1 MSTAA
6 RERPTAAEEGATE
19 RPAPVGERG
28 AAVVA
33 SGGTV
38 AGAGAE
44 GATGAGAVTRAAADD
59 RAAEYRRRGWWRSE
73 TFLDDLHRQARERP
87 HHLAIAGRRIAESR
101 TDTLTYAELNR
112 LTDRFAL
119 ALLELGVRRG
129 DFVAVQLPNR
139 WEMVPLVFA
148 SIRVG
153 AVIIPIS
160 PICTEVELRHRLS
173 LTEARVFITLPE
185 WADTPL
191 AQIATRLRA
200 ELPSLEH
207 VLAVDGP
214 LPEGALPFHDHFVAQ
229 ERETWKG
236 ATARLEGLA
245 LGADDPFV
253 VLFTSGTTGLSKGV
267 LHSPNTVHSAV
278 RGYVDAFGAA
288 DGKGED
294 WVAAVSTPLVHYSGF
309 AQGVLAG
316 VMLGG
321 TVAFQDVRRN
331 EALLDLVERYG
342 ATLLYG
348 PPATLSD
355 VAASQRAERRD
366 TSTLRHVVI
375 GSAPVLQE
383 LADEVHET
391 LGARAHSLWG
401 MSENGPVT
409 TTRPED
415 PEGWAARSNGHA
427 IDAMETRIEA
437 SEAYGAAGAYG
448 AVEAYGAA
456 GAGSREGGAEHPVG
470 RLKVRGASLALGYHR
485 RPEAFAAELDADG
498 WFDTGDL
505 ARDDGRGGIRII
517 GRARDAVL
525 RDGRV
530 APMTELEAVIGSH
543 PRAEEAALV
552 GLEAADGERHGN
564 VIVAV
569 VVPRGGRGP
578 TLDEVRER
586 VTAAGHDALF
596 LPDRVEL
603 VPALPKTLT
612 GKVRKAELRERYAT
626 TPQLRPPGPGTRP
639 SAPSR
644 HGGRC

>member
-19 RPAPVGERG
+19 RPAPVGEGG

-38 AGAGAE
+38 AGADAE
-44 GATGAGAVTRAAADD
+44 RATGAGAVTRAAADD

-119 ALLELGVRRG
+119 ALLELGVQRG

-139 WEMVPLVFA
+139 WEMVPLIFA

-191 AQIATRLRA
+191 AQIATRLKA

-207 VLAVDGP
+207 VLVVDGP

-236 ATARLEGLA
+236 ATTRLEGLA

-448 AVEAYGAA
+448 AVGAYGAA

-552 GLEAADGERHGN
+552 GLGAAGGEGHGN

-626 TPQLRPPGPGTRP
+626 TPTPPDR
-639 SAPSR
+639 
-644 HGGRC
+644 

>member
-6 RERPTAAEEGATE
+6 KE
-19 RPAPVGERG
+19 RPAPV
-28 AAVVA
+28 
-33 SGGTV
+33 
-38 AGAGAE
+38 
-44 GATGAGAVTRAAADD
+44 ATADPEE
-59 RAAEYRRRGWWRSE
+59 RAAEYRRRGWWRDE
-73 TFLDDLHRQARERP
+73 TFLDDLHRQARLRP
-87 HHLAIAGRRIAESR
+87 HRLAIAGRRVAESR
-101 TDTLTYAELNR
+101 TDTLDYAELNR

-119 ALLELGVRRG
+119 ALLELGVERG

-139 WEMVPLVFA
+139 WEMVPLIFA

-160 PICTEVELRHRLS
+160 PICTEEELRHRLA
-173 LTEARVFITLPE
+173 LTEARVCITLPE
-185 WADTPL
+185 WSGTPL
-191 AQIATRLRA
+191 AEIAVRLKD
-200 ELPSLEH
+200 ELPSLRH
-207 VLAVDGP
+207 VSVVDGP
-214 LPEGALPFHDHFVAQ
+214 LPEGTIPFHEHFVAG
-229 ERETWKG
+229 EREEREG
-236 ATARLEGLA
+236 AAARLDGLA

-267 LHSPNTVHSAV
+267 LHSQNTVHSAV
-278 RGYVDAFGAA
+278 RGYVDAFGAG
-288 DGKGED
+288 DD

-348 PPATLSD
+348 PPATLAD

-366 TSTLRHVVI
+366 TRTLRHVVI
-375 GSAPVLQE
+375 GSAPVLRE

-415 PEGWAARSNGHA
+415 PEGWSARSNGSP
-427 IDAMETRIEA
+427 IDAMETRIET
-437 SEAYGAAGAYG
+437 SGTYGTTDTGA
-448 AVEAYGAA
+448 
-456 GAGSREGGAEHPVG
+456 VG

-485 RPEAFAAELDADG
+485 RPEAFAAELDEDG

-525 RDGRV
+525 RDGQV

-543 PRAEEAALV
+543 PKAAEAALV
-552 GLEAADGERHGN
+552 GLEPASGSGGGN

-569 VVPRGGRGP
+569 VVPRDGRGP
-578 TLDEVRER
+578 TLDEVRAR
-586 VTAAGHDALF
+586 VTEAGHDARF

-612 GKVRKAELRERYAT
+612 GKVRKAELRERYAAS
-626 TPQLRPPGPGTRP
+626 TP
-639 SAPSR
+639 A
-644 HGGRC
+644 

>member
-19 RPAPVGERG
+19 RPGPLGEGG

-38 AGAGAE
+38 AGAAAE
-44 GATGAGAVTRAAADD
+44 GATGAGAVTGAAADD
-59 RAAEYRRRGWWRSE
+59 RAAGYRRRGWWRSE

-119 ALLELGVRRG
+119 ALLELGVQRG

-139 WEMVPLVFA
+139 WEMVPLIFA

-191 AQIATRLRA
+191 AQIATRLKA

-207 VLAVDGP
+207 VLVVDGP

-355 VAASQRAERRD
+355 VAASQRAEQRD

-552 GLEAADGERHGN
+552 GLEAAGGEGHGN

-626 TPQLRPPGPGTRP
+626 TPTPPDR
-639 SAPSR
+639 
-644 HGGRC
+644 

>member
-1 MSTAA
+1 MSTPVTTRAGT
-6 RERPTAAEEGATE
+6 TA
-19 RPAPVGERG
+19 GERT
-28 AAVVA
+28 APA
-33 SGGTV
+33 
-38 AGAGAE
+38 
-44 GATGAGAVTRAAADD
+44 AGAVPAE
-59 RAAEYRRRGWWRSE
+59 RAAEYRRRGWWRDA
-73 TFLDDLHRQARERP
+73 TFLDDLHRQAALRP
-87 HHLAIAGRRIAESR
+87 RRLAVAGRRVAESR
-101 TDTLTYAELNR
+101 TDTLDYAELNR

-119 ALLELGVRRG
+119 ALIELGVRPG

-139 WEMVPLVFA
+139 WEMVPLIFA
-148 SIRVG
+148 SIRAG

-160 PICTEVELRHRLS
+160 PICTEEELRHRLG
-173 LTEARVFITLPE
+173 LTGARVCVTLPT

-191 AQIATRLRA
+191 AETVTRLQG

-207 VLAVDGP
+207 VLVVDGP
-214 LPEGALPFHDHFVAQ
+214 VPEGAVSFHEHFVAE
-229 ERETWKG
+229 EREEHEG
-236 ATARLEGLA
+236 AAARLDGLA

-267 LHSPNTVHSAV
+267 LHSQNTVHSAV
-278 RGYVDAFGAA
+278 RGYVDAFGAG
-288 DGKGED
+288 DD

-316 VMLGG
+316 VMVGG

-348 PPATLSD
+348 PPATLAD

-375 GSAPVLQE
+375 GSAPVLRE
-383 LADEVHET
+383 LSDEVHET

-415 PEGWAARSNGHA
+415 PAGWAARSNGTA
-427 IDAMETRIEA
+427 IDAMETRIETSPEFGSPEA
-437 SEAYGAAGAYG
+437 SGEPGA
-448 AVEAYGAA
+448 
-456 GAGSREGGAEHPVG
+456 VG

-485 RPEAFAAELDADG
+485 RPEAFAAELGADG

-517 GRARDAVL
+517 GRARDTVL
-525 RDGRV
+525 RDGQV

-543 PRAEEAALV
+543 PRAVEAALV
-552 GLEAADGERHGN
+552 GLEAPAGRTGAGPGN

-569 VVPRGGRGP
+569 VVPRDGRGP
-578 TLDEVRER
+578 TLQEVRDR
-586 VTAAGHDALF
+586 VVEAGHDRRF
-596 LPDRVEL
+596 LPDRLEL

-612 GKVRKAELRERYAT
+612 GKVRKAELRERYT
-626 TPQLRPPGPGTRP
+626 VP
-639 SAPSR
+639 SSFSSPAL
-644 HGGRC
+644 

>member
-19 RPAPVGERG
+19 RPAPVGEGG

-44 GATGAGAVTRAAADD
+44 RATGAGAVTRAAADD

-119 ALLELGVRRG
+119 ALLELGVQRG

-200 ELPSLEH
+200 ELPLLEH

-596 LPDRVEL
+596 LPDRLEL

-626 TPQLRPPGPGTRP
+626 TPTPPDR
-639 SAPSR
+639 
-644 HGGRC
+644 

>member
-6 RERPTAAEEGATE
+6 RERPTAAAEGATE
-19 RPAPVGERG
+19 RSGPVGEGG

-33 SGGTV
+33 SGGTASFV
-38 AGAGAE
+38 N
-44 GATGAGAVTRAAADD
+44 D

-101 TDTLTYAELNR
+101 TDTLTYAELDR

-119 ALLELGVRRG
+119 ALLELGVQRG

-139 WEMVPLVFA
+139 WEMVPLIFA

-173 LTEARVFITLPE
+173 LTEARVCITLPE

-191 AQIATRLRA
+191 AQIATQLKA

-207 VLAVDGP
+207 VLVVDGP

-342 ATLLYG
+342 ANLLYG

-366 TSTLRHVVI
+366 TSTLQHVVI

-552 GLEAADGERHGN
+552 GLEAADGEGHGN

-626 TPQLRPPGPGTRP
+626 TPTPPDR
-639 SAPSR
+639 
-644 HGGRC
+644 

>member
-6 RERPTAAEEGATE
+6 RERP
-19 RPAPVGERG
+19 APVG
-28 AAVVA
+28 
-33 SGGTV
+33 
-38 AGAGAE
+38 
-44 GATGAGAVTRAAADD
+44 AAAETAVAEE

-101 TDTLTYAELNR
+101 TDTLTYAELSR

-119 ALLELGVRRG
+119 ALLELGVQRG

-139 WEMVPLVFA
+139 WEMVPLIFA

-173 LTEARVFITLPE
+173 LTEARVCVTLPE

-191 AQIATRLRA
+191 AAIATRLKA

-207 VLAVDGP
+207 VLVVDGP
-214 LPEGALPFHDHFVAQ
+214 PPEGALPFHDHFVAR
-229 ERETWKG
+229 EREAWKG

-288 DGKGED
+288 DGTGGD

-348 PPATLSD
+348 PPATLAD
-355 VAASQRAERRD
+355 VAAAQRAERRD
-366 TSTLRHVVI
+366 TGTLRHVVI

-437 SEAYGAAGAYG
+437 SEAYGAPGADKAPGAAEAHGATKAHG
-448 AVEAYGAA
+448 AVQVHGAAEVHRAA

-552 GLEAADGERHGN
+552 GLEAAEGEGHGT

-578 TLDEVRER
+578 TLDEVRDR

-626 TPQLRPPGPGTRP
+626 AAHP
-639 SAPSR
+639 A
-644 HGGRC
+644 

>member
-6 RERPTAAEEGATE
+6 KE
-19 RPAPVGERG
+19 RPAPV
-28 AAVVA
+28 
-33 SGGTV
+33 
-38 AGAGAE
+38 
-44 GATGAGAVTRAAADD
+44 ATADPEE
-59 RAAEYRRRGWWRSE
+59 RAAEYRRRGWWREE
-73 TFLDDLHRQARERP
+73 TFLDDLHRQARLRP
-87 HHLAIAGRRIAESR
+87 HRLAIAGRRVAESR
-101 TDTLTYAELNR
+101 TDTLDYAELNR

-119 ALLELGVRRG
+119 ALLELGVERG

-139 WEMVPLVFA
+139 WEMVPLIFA

-160 PICTEVELRHRLS
+160 PICTEEELRHRLA
-173 LTEARVFITLPE
+173 LTEARVCITLPE
-185 WADTPL
+185 WSGTPL
-191 AQIATRLRA
+191 AEIAVRLKD
-200 ELPSLEH
+200 ELPSLRH
-207 VLAVDGP
+207 VSVVDGP
-214 LPEGALPFHDHFVAQ
+214 LPEGTIPFHEHFVAG
-229 ERETWKG
+229 EREEREG
-236 ATARLEGLA
+236 AAARLDGLA

-267 LHSPNTVHSAV
+267 LHSQNTVHSAV
-278 RGYVDAFGAA
+278 RGYVDAFGAG
-288 DGKGED
+288 DD

-348 PPATLSD
+348 PPATLAD

-366 TSTLRHVVI
+366 TRTLRHVVI
-375 GSAPVLQE
+375 GSAPVLRE

-415 PEGWAARSNGHA
+415 PEGWAARSNGSP
-427 IDAMETRIEA
+427 IDAMETRIET
-437 SEAYGAAGAYG
+437 SGTYGTTDTGA
-448 AVEAYGAA
+448 
-456 GAGSREGGAEHPVG
+456 VG

-485 RPEAFAAELDADG
+485 RPEAFAAELDEDG

-525 RDGRV
+525 RDGQV

-543 PRAEEAALV
+543 PKAAEAALV
-552 GLEAADGERHGN
+552 GLEPASGSGGGN

-569 VVPRGGRGP
+569 VVPRDGRGP
-578 TLDEVRER
+578 TLDEVRAR
-586 VTAAGHDALF
+586 VTEAGHDARF

-626 TPQLRPPGPGTRP
+626 STP
-639 SAPSR
+639 A
-644 HGGRC
+644 

>member
-1 MSTAA
+1 MGTAA
-6 RERPTAAEEGATE
+6 KE
-19 RPAPVGERG
+19 RPAG
-28 AAVVA
+28 AAEA
-33 SGGTV
+33 APGG
-38 AGAGAE
+38 
-44 GATGAGAVTRAAADD
+44 
-59 RAAEYRRRGWWRSE
+59 RAAEYRRRGWWRDE
-73 TFLDDLHRQARERP
+73 TFLDDLHRRAREHP
-87 HHLAIAGRRIAESR
+87 HRLAVAGRRVAESR
-101 TDTLTYAELNR
+101 TDTLDYAELDR

-139 WEMVPLVFA
+139 WEMVPLIFA

-153 AVIIPIS
+153 AAVVPIS
-160 PICTEVELRHRLS
+160 PLCTKEELRHRLG
-173 LTEARVFITLPE
+173 LTGARVHITLAK
-185 WADTPL
+185 WSGAPL
-191 AQIATRLRA
+191 AETATRLSR
-200 ELPSLEH
+200 ELPSLAH
-207 VLAVDGP
+207 VLVVDGP
-214 LPEGALPFHDHFVAQ
+214 LPEGALPFHEHFVAN
-229 ERETWKG
+229 EREGREG
-236 ATARLEGLA
+236 AAARLDGLA

-267 LHSPNTVHSAV
+267 LHSQNTVYSAV
-278 RGYVDAFGAA
+278 RGYADAFGAGEGG
-288 DGKGED
+288 DGAG

-309 AQGVLAG
+309 AQGVLAA

-348 PPATLSD
+348 PPATLAD

-375 GSAPVLQE
+375 GSAPVLRE

-415 PEGWAARSNGHA
+415 PDGWSARSNGRA
-427 IDAMETRIEA
+427 IDAMETRIET
-437 SEAYGAAGAYG
+437 SGAYG
-448 AVEAYGAA
+448 APDAA
-456 GAGSREGGAEHPVG
+456 GSVG

-485 RPEAFAAELDADG
+485 RPEAFAAELDEEG

-505 ARDDGRGGIRII
+505 ARDDGRGGIRIV

-530 APMTELEAVIGSH
+530 VPMAELEAVIGSH
-543 PRAEEAALV
+543 PEAAEAALV
-552 GLEAADGERHGN
+552 GLEAADGAGA
-564 VIVAV
+564 VLVAV

-578 TLDEVRER
+578 TLEEVRAR
-586 VTAAGHDALF
+586 VAEAGHDARF
-596 LPDRVEL
+596 LPDRVEH

-612 GKVRKAELRERYAT
+612 GKVRKAELRKRYAAD
-626 TPQLRPPGPGTRP
+626 
-639 SAPSR
+639 APA
-644 HGGRC
+644 

>member
-6 RERPTAAEEGATE
+6 RERPTAAAEEEATE
-19 RPAPVGERG
+19 RPAPVEEGG

-38 AGAGAE
+38 AGAAAE
-44 GATGAGAVTRAAADD
+44 GATGAGAVTGAAVDD

-139 WEMVPLVFA
+139 WEMVPLIFA

-207 VLAVDGP
+207 VLVVDGP

-448 AVEAYGAA
+448 AVGAYGAA

-569 VVPRGGRGP
+569 VVPRGGQGP

-626 TPQLRPPGPGTRP
+626 TPTPPDR
-639 SAPSR
+639 
-644 HGGRC
+644 

>member
-6 RERPTAAEEGATE
+6 RERP
-19 RPAPVGERG
+19 APVG
-28 AAVVA
+28 
-33 SGGTV
+33 
-38 AGAGAE
+38 
-44 GATGAGAVTRAAADD
+44 AAAETAVAQE

-87 HHLAIAGRRIAESR
+87 HRLAIAGRRIAESR

-119 ALLELGVRRG
+119 ALLELGVQRG

-139 WEMVPLVFA
+139 WEMVPLIFA

-173 LTEARVFITLPE
+173 LTEARVCVTLPE

-191 AQIATRLRA
+191 AAIATRLKA

-207 VLAVDGP
+207 VLVVDGP
-214 LPEGALPFHDHFVAQ
+214 LLEGALPFHDHFVAR
-229 ERETWKG
+229 EREGWKG

-288 DGKGED
+288 DGTGGD

-348 PPATLSD
+348 PPATLAD
-355 VAASQRAERRD
+355 VAAAQRAERRD
-366 TSTLRHVVI
+366 TGTLRHVVI

-437 SEAYGAAGAYG
+437 SEAYGVSGADKAPGAAEVSGTARVSGAAGVSRAAGAH
-448 AVEAYGAA
+448 GAA
-456 GAGSREGGAEHPVG
+456 GAGGREGGGREGEAEHPVG

-552 GLEAADGERHGN
+552 GLEAAGGEGHGT

-578 TLDEVRER
+578 TLDEVRDR

-626 TPQLRPPGPGTRP
+626 PAHP
-639 SAPSR
+639 A
-644 HGGRC
+644 

>member
-19 RPAPVGERG
+19 RPAPVGEGG

-44 GATGAGAVTRAAADD
+44 RATGAGAVTRAAADD

-119 ALLELGVRRG
+119 ALLELGVQRG

-139 WEMVPLVFA
+139 WEMVPLIFA

-191 AQIATRLRA
+191 AQLATRLKA

-207 VLAVDGP
+207 VLVVDGP

-437 SEAYGAAGAYG
+437 SEAYGAAGVYG
-448 AVEAYGAA
+448 AVGAYGAA

-552 GLEAADGERHGN
+552 GLEAAGGEGHGN

-586 VTAAGHDALF
+586 VTAAGHDTLF
-596 LPDRVEL
+596 LPDRLEL

-626 TPQLRPPGPGTRP
+626 TPTPPDR
-639 SAPSR
+639 
-644 HGGRC
+644 

>member
-19 RPAPVGERG
+19 RPAPVGEGG

-191 AQIATRLRA
+191 AQIATRLKA
-200 ELPSLEH
+200 ELPSLKH
-207 VLAVDGP
+207 VLVVDGP

-596 LPDRVEL
+596 LPDRLEL

-626 TPQLRPPGPGTRP
+626 TPTPPDR
-639 SAPSR
+639 
-644 HGGRC
+644 

>member
-6 RERPTAAEEGATE
+6 KE
-19 RPAPVGERG
+19 RPA
-28 AAVVA
+28 
-33 SGGTV
+33 
-38 AGAGAE
+38 
-44 GATGAGAVTRAAADD
+44 AAAGTTSEE
-59 RAAEYRRRGWWRSE
+59 RAAEYRRRGWWRRE
-73 TFLDDLHRQARERP
+73 TFLDDLHRQARKHPRRP
-87 HHLAIAGRRIAESR
+87 AVAGRRVAESR
-101 TDTLTYAELNR
+101 TDTLDYAELNR

-119 ALLELGVRRG
+119 ALLELGVQRG
-129 DFVAVQLPNR
+129 DFVAVQMPNR
-139 WEMVPLVFA
+139 WEMVPLIFA

-153 AVIIPIS
+153 AVIVPIS
-160 PICTEVELRHRLS
+160 PICTEEELRHRLG
-173 LTEARVFITLPE
+173 LTEARVCITLPE
-185 WADTPL
+185 WSGTPL
-191 AQIATRLRA
+191 AEIATRLRR

-207 VLAVDGP
+207 VLVVDGP
-214 LPEGALPFHDHFVAQ
+214 LPEGALAFHEHFVAR
-229 ERETWKG
+229 EREEREG

-267 LHSPNTVHSAV
+267 LHSQNTVHSAV
-278 RGYVDAFGAA
+278 RGYVDAFGA
-288 DGKGED
+288 GEGEGG

-348 PPATLSD
+348 PPATLAD

-375 GSAPVLQE
+375 GSAPVLRE
-383 LADEVHET
+383 LADEVHAT
-391 LGARAHSLWG
+391 LGARVHSLWG

-415 PEGWAARSNGHA
+415 PEGWAARSNGSP
-427 IDAMETRIEA
+427 IDAMETRIET
-437 SEAYGAAGAYG
+437 SEAYGAP
-448 AVEAYGAA
+448 
-456 GAGSREGGAEHPVG
+456 GAGGAVG

-485 RPEAFAAELDADG
+485 RPEAFAAELDEDG

-517 GRARDAVL
+517 GRAGDAVL

-543 PRAEEAALV
+543 PKAVEAALV
-552 GLEAADGERHGN
+552 GLKPSGGSRSDGSRSDGSGSDGSGSGD

-578 TLDEVRER
+578 TLEEVRAR
-586 VTAAGHDALF
+586 VTEAGLDARF
-596 LPDRVEL
+596 LPDRVEI

-612 GKVRKAELRERYAT
+612 GKIRKAQLRERYA
-626 TPQLRPPGPGTRP
+626 PGTP
-639 SAPSR
+639 A
-644 HGGRC
+644 

>member
-19 RPAPVGERG
+19 RPAPVGEGG

-44 GATGAGAVTRAAADD
+44 RATGAGAVTGAAADD

-207 VLAVDGP
+207 VLVVDGP

-552 GLEAADGERHGN
+552 GLEAAGGEGHGN

-626 TPQLRPPGPGTRP
+626 TPTPPDR
-639 SAPSR
+639 
-644 HGGRC
+644 

>member
-6 RERPTAAEEGATE
+6 RERPTAAAEEEATE
-19 RPAPVGERG
+19 RPAPVGEGG

-38 AGAGAE
+38 AGAAAE
-44 GATGAGAVTRAAADD
+44 GATGAGAVTRAAVDD

-119 ALLELGVRRG
+119 ALLELGVQRG

-139 WEMVPLVFA
+139 WEMVPLIFA

-448 AVEAYGAA
+448 AVGAYGAA

-552 GLEAADGERHGN
+552 GLEAAGGEGHGN

-626 TPQLRPPGPGTRP
+626 TPTPPDR
-639 SAPSR
+639 
-644 HGGRC
+644 

>member
-1 MSTAA
+1 MSTSA
-6 RERPTAAEEGATE
+6 RER
-19 RPAPVGERG
+19 
-28 AAVVA
+28 AAVA
-33 SGGTV
+33 AGGAGTV
-38 AGAGAE
+38 SAERAEATAEQRAGTVSAE
-44 GATGAGAVTRAAADD
+44 
-59 RAAEYRRRGWWRSE
+59 RAAEYRRRGWWREE
-73 TFLDDLHRQARERP
+73 TFLDDLHRRAREHPRRP
-87 HHLAIAGRRIAESR
+87 AVAGRRVAESR
-101 TDTLTYAELNR
+101 TDTLDYAELNR

-119 ALLELGVRRG
+119 ALLELGVGRG

-139 WEMVPLVFA
+139 WEMVPLIFA

-160 PICTEVELRHRLS
+160 PICTEEELRHRLG
-173 LTEARVFITLPE
+173 LTGARVCVTLPA
-185 WADTPL
+185 WSDTPL
-191 AQIATRLRA
+191 AEIATRLKD
-200 ELPSLEH
+200 ELRTLEH
-207 VLAVDGP
+207 VLVVDGP
-214 LPEGALPFHDHFVAQ
+214 VPEGALPFHGHFVAE
-229 ERETWKG
+229 EREEREG
-236 ATARLEGLA
+236 AAARLDGLA
-245 LGADDPFV
+245 LGPDDPFV
-253 VLFTSGTTGLSKGV
+253 VLFTSGTTGPSKGV
-267 LHSPNTVHSAV
+267 LHSQNTVHSAV
-278 RGYVDAFGAA
+278 RGYVDAYGA
-288 DGKGED
+288 GED
-294 WVAAVSTPLVHYSGF
+294 AGDGGGWVAAVSTPLVHYSGF

-321 TVAFQDVRRN
+321 TVAFQDVRHN

-348 PPATLSD
+348 PPATLAD
-355 VAASQRAERRD
+355 VVASQRAERRD

-375 GSAPVLQE
+375 GSAPVLEE
-383 LADEVHET
+383 LADEVHAV

-415 PEGWAARSNGHA
+415 PEGWAARSNGSA
-427 IDAMETRIEA
+427 IDAMETRIET
-437 SEAYGAAGAYG
+437 SRAYGSTGATG
-448 AVEAYGAA
+448 A
-456 GAGSREGGAEHPVG
+456 VG

-485 RPEAFAAELDADG
+485 RPEAFAAELDEDG

-517 GRARDAVL
+517 GRARDAVV

-552 GLEAADGERHGN
+552 GLEAPGGQGPGN

-578 TLDEVRER
+578 TLEEIRAR
-586 VTAAGHDALF
+586 VTGAGHDARF

-603 VPALPKTLT
+603 LAALPKTLT

-626 TPQLRPPGPGTRP
+626 DT
-639 SAPSR
+639 APA
-644 HGGRC
+644 

>member
-19 RPAPVGERG
+19 RPAPVGEGG

-38 AGAGAE
+38 AGAAAE
-44 GATGAGAVTRAAADD
+44 GATGAGAVTGAAVDD

-139 WEMVPLVFA
+139 WEMVPLIFA

-383 LADEVHET
+383 LAEEVHET

-552 GLEAADGERHGN
+552 GLEAAGGERHGN

-596 LPDRVEL
+596 LPDRLEL
-603 VPALPKTLT
+603 VPTLPKTLT

-626 TPQLRPPGPGTRP
+626 TPTPPDR
-639 SAPSR
+639 
-644 HGGRC
+644 